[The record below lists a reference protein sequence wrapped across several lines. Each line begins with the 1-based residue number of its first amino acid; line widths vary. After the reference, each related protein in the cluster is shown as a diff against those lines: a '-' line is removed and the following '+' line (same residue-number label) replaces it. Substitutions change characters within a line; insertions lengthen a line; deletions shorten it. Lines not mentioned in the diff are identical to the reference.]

1 MTGQFTPLTS
11 FLERANRETVELTF
25 DELEDVLGRPLS
37 KSARTHRA
45 WWSNSGHAHAI
56 TWTGAGYRVERP
68 DLARGIVRFVR
79 SRGPRP
85 EFPERRNAVSLHENT
100 RDNGRKVHQVL
111 FQGLPFGA
119 WKGAYSGHLALSV
132 PPR

>member
-37 KSARTHRA
+37 MSARTHRA
-45 WWSNSGHAHAI
+45 WWANSGHAHAT
-56 TWTGAGYRVERP
+56 TWTSAGYRVERP

-79 SRGPRP
+79 SRGARP
-85 EFPERRNAVSLHENT
+85 ETIHASAADPLS
-100 RDNGRKVHQVL
+100 DN
-111 FQGLPFGA
+111 P
-119 WKGAYSGHLALSV
+119 
-132 PPR
+132 